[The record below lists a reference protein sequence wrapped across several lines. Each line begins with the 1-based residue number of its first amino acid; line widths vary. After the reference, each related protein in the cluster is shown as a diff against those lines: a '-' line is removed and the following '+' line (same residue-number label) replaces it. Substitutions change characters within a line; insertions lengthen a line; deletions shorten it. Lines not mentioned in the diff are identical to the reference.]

1 VVEPEFLKGLMKG
14 LYTTLVLEPRLSP
27 LLVKEAILRRIRD
40 QNPGFQSIP
49 PTSSLPRRT

>member
-1 VVEPEFLKGLMKG
+1 VEPEFLKGLMKG

-27 LLVKEAILRRIRD
+27 MPVKEAILRRIRD